1 MKAFVT
7 ILIMLTAFGAKAQT
21 RDCRDVQFLLER
33 VWKHEQGSAQWQA
46 TIDSAINI
54 CPDNARLW
62 GDKTM
67 AHMLRGDFVEAMKFA
82 NKAAALDPHYFLGSR
97 AWYRINYIHDYKGA
111 IADIDEL
118 ERISGRSFVYVTNI
132 HMYML
137 KGVAYRQM
145 GNMEKALEAYNL
157 AIDEQVKE
165 RGPEWVGSYD
175 YLFRGIL
182 KYRMN
187 DMDGA
192 IEDLTR
198 QVKEYEALADTYYY
212 RGLAYASVGRK
223 DEARQDLQHAKELI
237 LGDGQRRWE
246 PVFVLPDEVYLSDVE
261 KALLR
266 LY

>member
-1 MKAFVT
+1 MRLFIP
-7 ILIMLTAFGAKAQT
+7 ILDLLIAGEANSQV

-33 VWKHEQGSAQWQA
+33 VWKHEQGSAQWLA

-54 CPDNARLW
+54 CPNAARLW

-67 AHMLRGDFVEAMKFA
+67 AYMLRGEFVDAMKFA
-82 NKAAALDPHYFLGSR
+82 NKAAEFDPHYFLGSR
-97 AWYRINYIHDYKGA
+97 AWYRINYLHDYKGA
-111 IADIDEL
+111 IADIDAL
-118 ERISGRSFVYVTNI
+118 EKISGRSFVYVTNI

-137 KGVAYRQM
+137 KGIAYRQM
-145 GNMEKALEAYNL
+145 GNLEKALEAYNL
-157 AIDEQVKE
+157 AINEQVKE
-165 RGPEWVGSYD
+165 RGAEWVGSYD

-198 QVKEYEALADTYYY
+198 QVKEYESLADTYYY
-212 RGLAYASVGRK
+212 RGLAYAATGRK
-223 DEARQDLQHAKELI
+223 DEARLDLQNAKELI

-246 PVFVLPDEVYLSDVE
+246 HVYVLPDEVYLSEVE
-261 KALLR
+261 KALLS